1 MRKEHS
7 HEYYW
12 VLIFAAALG
21 MYLLRV
27 LLIAGE
33 GKEELE
39 MPVGRFLWMS
49 HFSEEGEFLPPS
61 YLEAARDPEFKE
73 SLICLGYQEPGAD
86 RNAEAGAKAEPDQ
99 GDQDSQ
105 GARSGARHIQP
116 AVSADR
122 DIQVLVPV
130 CR

>member
-39 MPVGRFLWMS
+39 MPVGRFFVDVT
-49 HFSEEGEFLPPS
+49 FSEEGEFLPPS
-61 YLEAARDPEFKE
+61 YPEAARDPEFKE
-73 SLICLGYQEPGAD
+73 SLICLG
-86 RNAEAGAKAEPDQ
+86 
-99 GDQDSQ
+99 
-105 GARSGARHIQP
+105 
-116 AVSADR
+116 
-122 DIQVLVPV
+122 
-130 CR
+130 

>member
-39 MPVGRFLWMS
+39 MPVGRFFVDVT
-49 HFSEEGEFLPPS
+49 FSEEGEFLPPS
-61 YLEAARDPEFKE
+61 YLEAARDPKFKE

-86 RNAEAGAKAEPDQ
+86 RNAEAGAKAEPD
-99 GDQDSQ
+99 
-105 GARSGARHIQP
+105 
-116 AVSADR
+116 
-122 DIQVLVPV
+122 
-130 CR
+130 

>member
-39 MPVGRFLWMS
+39 MPVGRFFVDVT
-49 HFSEEGEFLPPS
+49 FSEEGEFLPPS
-61 YLEAARDPEFKE
+61 YLEAARDPEFCRYYKITA
-73 SLICLGYQEPGAD
+73 LNDLAAVLG
-86 RNAEAGAKAEPDQ
+86 K
-99 GDQDSQ
+99 
-105 GARSGARHIQP
+105 
-116 AVSADR
+116 
-122 DIQVLVPV
+122 
-130 CR
+130 